1 MVGVAPPR
9 RQMPNSAGKSV
20 DIEDSCDDNHSFDD
34 LYSSSDENEVCY
46 ILARYCDTYV
56 DYLIPYSWFFVVL
69 KFREWLILSFS
80 RFYFH
85 DWSSQIAHVSCSMS

>member
-9 RQMPNSAGKSV
+9 QVPNSAGKSV
-20 DIEDSCDDNHSFDD
+20 DIEDSSDDNHSFDN

-56 DYLIPYSWFFVVL
+56 DYLMI
-69 KFREWLILSFS
+69 REITLRWLLPDKPTLI
-80 RFYFH
+80 
-85 DWSSQIAHVSCSMS
+85 